1 MRMIVSGNEE
11 QRALS
16 NAIDTVNKDP
26 VHFQRSHSKPWVIL
40 QMMNEWRVQLSI
52 FLTKDGLPLNLR
64 IVTFINA
71 LLIFTMARILFNT
84 KIIIENVKDVWYIPL
99 ILLMNNNFSIF
110 RCVEYCVCYWLFVRL
125 SCYKNVQLKRWK
137 WNWNFQI
144 KKMLTINK
152 LSHGSSYNVDNI
164 FLVQRFSAF
173 ILITNSTE
181 NLWTRKILSI
191 LYSVPCVTSTY
202 LIKRQREIHII
213 IVIIV

>member
-1 MRMIVSGNEE
+1 MRMIVTGNEE
-11 QRALS
+11 QRAIS

-52 FLTKDGLPLNLR
+52 FLTKDGLPLNQR

-125 SCYKNVQLKRWK
+125 SCYKNLKFERWK
-137 WNWNFQI
+137 WNW
-144 KKMLTINK
+144 
-152 LSHGSSYNVDNI
+152 
-164 FLVQRFSAF
+164 
-173 ILITNSTE
+173 
-181 NLWTRKILSI
+181 
-191 LYSVPCVTSTY
+191 
-202 LIKRQREIHII
+202 LIK
-213 IVIIV
+213 